1 MTSTEDPGTDP
12 SRGSQRLEPGPSAP
26 PAPGRLVSRV
36 LPLTEALDPLDLA
49 GDDGFVWRSA
59 AGTLVGTGV
68 TARIPVGTG
77 LGRIE
82 RAAETVAALLDAA
95 AV

>member
-1 MTSTEDPGTDP
+1 MTSTADLGPEPT
-12 SRGSQRLEPGPSAP
+12 RGSQRLEPGPSAP
-26 PAPGRLVSRV
+26 QAPGRLVSRV
-36 LPLTEALDPLDLA
+36 IPLADELDPLDLV

-68 TARIPVGTG
+68 AARIPVGTG
-77 LGRIE
+77 PGRIE
-82 RAAETVAALLDAA
+82 RAAEVVATILE